1 MKSSE
6 LLIKKIK
13 EFEGCR
19 LSAYTD
25 SVGVPTIGVGHTKG
39 VKIGQKISME
49 QAESFLRE
57 DLFSVE
63 KYVNTIPEVNT
74 QGKFDAL
81 VDFVFNLGS
90 GNLASSTLLKL
101 INNNPD
107 DPAIAKQFKRWVHS
121 GSEVLKGLVIRREKE
136 VELYFS

>member
-1 MKSSE
+1 MSLSKILFISSS
-6 LLIKKIK
+6 IISSGTNPFVIFAFAKIK

-39 VKIGQKISME
+39 VKMGQKISME

-81 VDFVFNLGS
+81 VDFAFNLGI
-90 GNLASSTLLKL
+90 GALQRSTLLKK
-101 INNNPD
+101 IK
-107 DPAIAKQFKRWVHS
+107 AIII
-121 GSEVLKGLVIRREKE
+121 L
-136 VELYFS
+136 